1 MIIGGIEKFSLIDY
15 AGHLSAVVFTQGCNF
30 RCHFCYNPLLVLPT
44 QAGEL
49 KYQSSDAGNQKN
61 HPEIIPE
68 DDFFAFLKER
78 VGKLDAVVVSGGEP
92 TLHSDLDK
100 FIKKIR
106 DLGYKIKLDTN
117 GTSPKA
123 IEDLLKQKLLDYIAM
138 DIKSEEFAY
147 DLVVGVQPEMND
159 IKKSI
164 SIIKNSGVGYE
175 FRTTIVPEFHRKETV
190 EKMGKLIDGAEK
202 WYLQPFKSDTDLVN
216 KDFENSRIYTDA
228 EMEELLKIASDFAEV
243 VEIR

>member
-15 AGHLSAVVFTQGCNF
+15 AGHLSVVVFTQGCNF

-44 QAGEL
+44 QAGEI

-78 VGKLDAVVVSGGEP
+78 AGKLDAVVISGGEP
-92 TLHSDLDK
+92 TLHNDLDD
-100 FIKKIR
+100 FIIKIR

-117 GTSPKA
+117 GTNPKMLK
-123 IEDLLKQKLLDYIAM
+123 DLLKQNLLDYVAM
-138 DIKSEEFAY
+138 DIKSGESNY
-147 DLVVGVQPEMND
+147 DLIVGVQPEMSD

-164 SIIKNSGVGYE
+164 EIMKNSGVGYE
-175 FRTTIVPEFHRKETV
+175 FRTTIVPEFHNEEIVKE
-190 EKMGKLIDGAEK
+190 MGALINGAEK

-216 KDFENSRIYTDA
+216 KDFENSKIYTEE
-228 EMEELLKIASDFAEV
+228 EMKGLLKIASKFAKI